1 MSFSHSFLTC
11 MKKTPIILL
20 QFVLICEGVLCKK
33 KKTYMNCYLLLML
46 RPDSIL
52 TSTIRARFQ
61 LFFVEFIF
69 FCC

>member
-33 KKTYMNCYLLLML
+33 KKKKQHELLF
-46 RPDSIL
+46 IINA
-52 TSTIRARFQ
+52 ST
-61 LFFVEFIF
+61 
-69 FCC
+69 

>member
-33 KKTYMNCYLLLML
+33 KKKKHELLF
-46 RPDSIL
+46 IINA
-52 TSTIRARFQ
+52 ST
-61 LFFVEFIF
+61 
-69 FCC
+69 